1 MKKLFAAAI
10 AALSL
15 AAAGT
20 ASAEKL
26 TVAATAVPHAQI
38 LNLVKPEL
46 AKQGVE
52 LEVKVFTDYVQPN
65 VQVAEKRLDAN
76 FFQHKPYLN
85 EFNKGKG
92 THLVAVAAVHVEPF
106 GAYSVKHKS
115 LATLPEGGT
124 VAIPND
130 PTNGGRA
137 LLLLDKAGVIQLKD
151 KANILSTTK
160 DIAQNPKKLKFREI
174 EAATLPRI
182 LPQVDLA
189 LINTNYALE
198 AKLNPSKDA
207 LAIEGGESPY
217 ANWLVTRDDNQNA
230 PAVKKL
236 AAALQSDAVK
246 RFIQTQY
253 KGAVVPAF

>member
-15 AAAGT
+15 GAAGT

-26 TVAATAVPHAQI
+26 SVAATAVPHAEI

-106 GAYSVKHKS
+106 GAYSAKHKS
-115 LATLPEGGT
+115 LAALPEGGT

-198 AKLNPSKDA
+198 AKLNPAKDA

-236 AAALQSDAVK
+236 AAALQSEAVK

>member
-1 MKKLFAAAI
+1 MKKLFTAAV

-20 ASAEKL
+20 AAAEKL
-26 TVAATAVPHAQI
+26 TVAATAVPHAEI

-46 AKQGVE
+46 ARQGVE

-106 GAYSVKHKS
+106 GAYSTKHKT
-115 LATLPEGGT
+115 LAALPEGGT

-137 LLLLDKAGVIQLKD
+137 LLLLDKAGVIKLKD

-160 DIAQNPKKLKFREI
+160 DIADNPKKLKFREI

-236 AAALQSDAVK
+236 ATALQTEAVK